1 MDANQ
6 INGLREALKLSPENV
21 PLRKM
26 LAQALFAIAQYDE
39 AEKEYREALRF
50 APADDSLKLGL
61 AETFLRSGKASAAQ
75 VVAEELLDTD
85 KYNASAMMILSKV
98 FLEKNDLKSAKEYYQ
113 KAIKLDASFEN
124 AKYTDE
130 LNVKLK
136 DSGLAM
142 PSVTDEDLNDLLLA
156 IDMEKPK
163 ISFADVG
170 GMEAIK
176 EEIALKVIHPVK
188 NPEIYK
194 AFGKKAG
201 GGVLLYGPPG
211 CGKTMLARATAGEI
225 NAHFISV
232 GINEVLDM
240 WIGSSER
247 NLHDL
252 FEQARLNTP
261 CVLFFDEVDAL
272 GASRT
277 DMRKAAGRFLI
288 NQFLD
293 EMDGVKYSND
303 GVLILGATNCPW
315 YLDPAFRRPGRF
327 DRIVFVQPP
336 DKTAREEILKL
347 ELKDK
352 PVENIDY
359 AGIAKITEEYSG
371 ADIKAVVD
379 IAVEAKLPESI
390 KQGRVIS
397 VTNNDIKNAVNRHK
411 PTTKEW
417 FATAKNYALY
427 SNESG
432 LYDDILKYLKIK
444 K

>member
-1 MDANQ
+1 
-6 INGLREALKLSPENV
+6 
-21 PLRKM
+21 
-26 LAQALFAIAQYDE
+26 
-39 AEKEYREALRF
+39 
-50 APADDSLKLGL
+50 
-61 AETFLRSGKASAAQ
+61 
-75 VVAEELLDTD
+75 
-85 KYNASAMMILSKV
+85 
-98 FLEKNDLKSAKEYYQ
+98 
-113 KAIKLDASFEN
+113 
-124 AKYTDE
+124 
-130 LNVKLK
+130 
-136 DSGLAM
+136 M

-336 DKTAREEILKL
+336 DKAAREEILKL

-390 KQGRVIS
+390 KQGRVIP
-397 VTNNDIKNAVNRHK
+397 VTNNDIKNAVGRHK

>member
-1 MDANQ
+1 MNSNQ
-6 INGLREALKLSPENV
+6 IDGLREALKHSPDNV

-26 LAQALFAIAQYDE
+26 LAEALFGLTQYEE

-50 APADDSLKLGL
+50 APADNSLKLGL
-61 AETFLRSGKASAAQ
+61 AETFLRAGKTSAAQ
-75 VVAEELLDTD
+75 VVAEEILDAEAN
-85 KYNASAMMILSKV
+85 NAAAIMILSKLA
-98 FLEKNDLKSAKEYYQ
+98 FEKDDVKAAKDLYDKAVKLDSTVENVNYTNDLNQ
-113 KAIKLDASFEN
+113 
-124 AKYTDE
+124 
-130 LNVKLK
+130 KLK
-136 DSGLAM
+136 DSGMAM
-142 PSVTDEDLNDLLLA
+142 SYIIDEQLNDLLLSSD
-156 IDMEKPK
+156 IEKPK

-170 GMEAIK
+170 GMESIK
-176 EEIALKVIHPVK
+176 EEIALKVIHPIK

-194 AFGKKAG
+194 AFGKKTG

-252 FEQARLNTP
+252 FDQARMNTP

-303 GVLILGATNCPW
+303 GILILGATNCPW
-315 YLDPAFRRPGRF
+315 YLDAAFRRPGRF
-327 DRIVFVQPP
+327 DRIVFVEPP
-336 DKTAREEILKL
+336 DKLAREEILKL
-347 ELKDK
+347 TLKDK
-352 PVENIDY
+352 PIENIDY
-359 AGIAKITEEYSG
+359 SGLAKLMEDYSG
-371 ADIKAVVD
+371 ADIKAVID
-379 IAVEAKLPESI
+379 ISIEAKLPESI
-390 KQGRVIS
+390 KLGRVIP
-397 VTNNDIKNAVNRHK
+397 VTNADIKNAINRHK
-411 PTTKEW
+411 ATTREW

-432 LYDDILKYLKIK
+432 LYDDILRYLKIK

>member
-26 LAQALFAIAQYDE
+26 LAQALFAIAQYEE
-39 AEKEYREALRF
+39 AEKEYREALRY

-85 KYNASAMMILSKV
+85 KYNGAAMMILSKV
-98 FLEKNDLKSAKEYYQ
+98 FFEKNDLKAAKEYYQ

-124 AKYTDE
+124 AGYTDD
-130 LNVKLK
+130 LNLKLK
-136 DSGLAM
+136 DSGIAM

-336 DKTAREEILKL
+336 DKIAREEILKL

-371 ADIKAVVD
+371 ADLKAVVD

-390 KQGRVIS
+390 KQGRIIPVS
-397 VTNNDIKNAVNRHK
+397 NNDIKNAVGRHK

>member
-26 LAQALFAIAQYDE
+26 LAQALFAIAKYEE
-39 AEKEYREALRF
+39 AETEYREALRY
-50 APADDSLKLGL
+50 APSDNSLKLGL
-61 AETFLRSGKASAAQ
+61 AETFLRSGKSSAAQ
-75 VVAEELLDTD
+75 VVAEEVLEAD
-85 KYNASAMMILSKV
+85 KYNAAAMMILSKV
-98 FLEKNDLKSAKEYYQ
+98 FSEKNDLKSAKEYYQ
-113 KAIKLDASFEN
+113 KAIKLDASLEN
-124 AKYTDE
+124 ANYTDE
-130 LNVKLK
+130 LNAKLK

-170 GMEAIK
+170 GMDAIK

-336 DKTAREEILKL
+336 DKAAREEIFKL

-390 KQGRVIS
+390 KQGRIIPVS
-397 VTNNDIKNAVNRHK
+397 NNDIKNAVGRHK

>member
-1 MDANQ
+1 
-6 INGLREALKLSPENV
+6 
-21 PLRKM
+21 M

-39 AEKEYREALRF
+39 AEKEYREALRY

-85 KYNASAMMILSKV
+85 KYNAAAMMILSKV
-98 FLEKNDLKSAKEYYQ
+98 FLERDDLKSAKEYYQ

-336 DKTAREEILKL
+336 DKAAREEILKL

-390 KQGRVIS
+390 KQGRVIP
-397 VTNNDIKNAVNRHK
+397 VTNNDIKNAVGRHK